1 MIDREAQQKRRED
14 RQGYLVIAALV
25 VIVVGAGSYLYF
37 FAPTTR
43 PLDPVTNC
51 PTDGKPPA
59 QITVVLLDTTD
70 PLSAIQNREVFNKVT
85 PEADNAPRYA
95 EIKLFAVEP
104 AGNAILRPLATVCNP
119 GNGEELNKF
128 WASPRVMAQIAQRW
142 REHFIAPLNV
152 ELKSLMT
159 APSANTSPILESIQN
174 VSASVFDAPA
184 FKQVPKQLIIVSDM
198 VQNTP
203 GFSQYRQSETFDQ
216 FKHTP
221 YYLTVR
227 PNLDGVNVT
236 ILYLRRADVFRIQG
250 RTQHLDFWRDY
261 FTDAGAIGFSSDSIN
276 G

>member
-1 MIDREAQQKRRED
+1 M
-14 RQGYLVIAALV
+14 
-25 VIVVGAGSYLYF
+25 
-37 FAPTTR
+37 
-43 PLDPVTNC
+43 
-51 PTDGKPPA
+51 
-59 QITVVLLDTTD
+59 
-70 PLSAIQNREVFNKVT
+70 
-85 PEADNAPRYA
+85 
-95 EIKLFAVEP
+95 
-104 AGNAILRPLATVCNP
+104 LRPLATVCNP
-119 GNGEELNKF
+119 GNGKG
-128 WASPRVMAQIAQRW
+128 ASEFNSNPRRLERRW
-142 REHFIAPLNV
+142 KQQFSDSLEHQLTSL
-152 ELKSLMT
+152 LK